1 MFAKSFTT
9 AMILAF
15 GHAMTLED
23 HANTLTQIEMLE
35 ES

>member
-1 MFAKSFTT
+1 MFTKSFTP
-9 AMILAF
+9 AMVLAF

-23 HANTLTQIEMLE
+23 HANTLTQTEILE